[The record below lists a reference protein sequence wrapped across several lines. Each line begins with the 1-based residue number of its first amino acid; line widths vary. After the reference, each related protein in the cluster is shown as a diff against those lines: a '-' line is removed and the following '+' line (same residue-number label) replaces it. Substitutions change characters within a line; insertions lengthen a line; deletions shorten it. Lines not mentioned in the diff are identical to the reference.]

1 MKYIITGSLGHIS
14 LPVVKNLVD
23 AGHEVTVISSN
34 ESKKAEIESLRAH
47 AAIGSVHDADFLKNT
62 FAGSDAVYLM
72 VPSDFSV
79 TDYPKFQREIGDRYV
94 EAVSAA
100 KIKNVVLLSSIGA
113 HMKTG
118 AGPIDGLAYL
128 EDKLRAVKN
137 LNVNALRPSYF
148 FYNLY
153 SQAGLIK
160 NAGITGSNFGDTDEK
175 LVLTYTGDIAKVV
188 TAELL
193 ALSFTGFNI
202 TYIASDERHPN
213 EIAEV
218 LGAAVN
224 KAGTPWITFT
234 DEQSTQG
241 MLVAGLNPVFAK
253 LYTDMGKAIREGKL
267 QEEYWKNRPEVL
279 GDYKLEDFAKE
290 FAVAY
295 NNQ

>member
-14 LPVVKNLVD
+14 LPVVKNLIS
-23 AGHEVTVISSN
+23 AGHEVTVISSS
-34 ESKKAEIESLRAH
+34 ESKKVEIESLGAK
-47 AAIGSVHDADFLKNT
+47 AAIGSVHDLDFLKNA
-62 FAGSDAVYLM
+62 FAGADAVYLM
-72 VPSDFSV
+72 VPSDFSIA
-79 TDYPKFQREIGDRYV
+79 DYPKFQREIGDRYV

-128 EDKLRAVKN
+128 EDKLREVEN
-137 LNVNALRPSYF
+137 INVNALRPSYF

-175 LVLTYTGDIAKVV
+175 LILTDTGDIAKVA

-202 TYIASDERHPN
+202 TYIASDERRPT

-218 LGAAVN
+218 LGVAVD
-224 KAGTPWITFT
+224 KPGIPWITFT
-234 DEQSTQG
+234 DEQSTEG
-241 MLVAGLNPVFAK
+241 MLQAGLSPVFAK

-267 QEEYWKNRPEVL
+267 QEDYWKNRPQVL
-279 GDYKLEDFAKE
+279 GEYKLEDFARE

-295 NNQ
+295 NI